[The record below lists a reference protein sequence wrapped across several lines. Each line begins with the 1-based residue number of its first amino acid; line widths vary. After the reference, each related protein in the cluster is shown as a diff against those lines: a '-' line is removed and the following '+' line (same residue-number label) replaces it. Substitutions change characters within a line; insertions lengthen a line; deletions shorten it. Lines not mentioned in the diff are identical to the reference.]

1 MKNDKKRNET
11 RKKGPDILYSAA
23 SLIFLVLTL
32 GPFIWAFII
41 SVTPEYEMFTNTL
54 NMLPKEFTLGNYEE
68 LLNMESQYSLRFSE
82 GMINSLK
89 AVALTLLIGQPVA
102 VLTAY
107 ALSSMKFKGRAFIR
121 YGLLIT
127 MVIPVFATIIPLFRI
142 FSEHRLLDK
151 SFWLSLVY
159 VSSFLPMN
167 TWLMSNYFASIPK
180 ELSEAARVDGCGYMG
195 CFFKVILPISY
206 PIIAA
211 SALIMFLSSWGQY
224 QIPLIL
230 ASSAATKP
238 VSIVTSEFMTK
249 DTIFYG
255 VTAAGGLL
263 AVIPPA
269 LMALLFRKYLI
280 TGMTQG
286 SVKA

>member
-1 MKNDKKRNET
+1 MRAKEFEKRKN
-11 RKKGPDILYSAA
+11 KGANALYIAA
-23 SLIFLVLTL
+23 CCLFLILTL
-32 GPFIWAFII
+32 GPFVWAFIV

-54 NMLPKEFTLGNYEE
+54 KMLPGEMTWGNYVE
-68 LLNMESQYSLRFSE
+68 LLDMESQYSLRFTQ
-82 GMINSLK
+82 GMLNSVK
-89 AVALTLLIGQPVA
+89 AVAITLIIGLPVA

-107 ALSSMKFKGRAFIR
+107 ALSAMKFKGRAFIK

-142 FSEHRLLDK
+142 YSTHRLLDK

-167 TWLMSNYFASIPK
+167 TWLMSNYFASIPR
-180 ELSEAARVDGCGYMG
+180 ELYEAARVDGCGYMT
-195 CFFKVILPISY
+195 CFFKVILPVSY

-263 AVIPPA
+263 AILPPA

-280 TGMTQG
+280 NGMMQG
-286 SVKA
+286 SVKG

>member
-1 MKNDKKRNET
+1 MKNEIKKRE
-11 RKKGPDILYSAA
+11 PLSPAYILACA
-23 SLIFLVLTL
+23 VFLILTL
-32 GPFIWAFII
+32 GPFIWAFIV
-41 SVTPEYEMFTNTL
+41 SVTPEYEMFTNDSG
-54 NMLPKEFTLGNYEE
+54 MLPGEITWGNYAE
-68 LLNMESQYSLRFSE
+68 LLGMESQYSLRFTE
-82 GMINSLK
+82 GMVNSVK
-89 AVALTLLIGQPVA
+89 AVALTLLIGQPIA
-102 VLTAY
+102 VITAY
-107 ALSSMKFKGRAFIR
+107 ALSSLRFKGRTFFK

-142 FSEHRLLDK
+142 FSMNRLLDK
-151 SFWLSLVY
+151 TFWLSLVY

-167 TWLMSNYFASIPK
+167 TWLMSNYFASIPR
-180 ELSEAARVDGCGYMG
+180 ELSEAARVDGCGYIS
-195 CFFKVILPISY
+195 CFFRVILPVSY

-211 SALIMFLSSWGQY
+211 SSLIMFLSAWGQY

-263 AVIPPA
+263 AIVPPA
-269 LMALLFRKYLI
+269 LMALIFRKYLI
-280 TGMTQG
+280 NGMTQG
-286 SVKA
+286 SVKF